1 MPRVVV
7 PTDSEERPS
16 GSAVRWRKRVLVLSV
31 LAILAAAAAFALK
44 TWRERSSR
52 LSGDTAFVSVPAW
65 PKPEARPAPPKPTL
79 ASKDYLL
86 QVGSY
91 ASKADAEEMA
101 GKLIGLAWPVG
112 VVVPVSAND
121 TLRKVIVRGISDM
134 ATARRVA
141 DSLGAALRVKVTIIE
156 PTGTRSK

>member
-1 MPRVVV
+1 L
-7 PTDSEERPS
+7 
-16 GSAVRWRKRVLVLSV
+16 RWRKRVLVLAL
-31 LAILAAAAAFALK
+31 LAGLGAAAVFGLK
-44 TWRERSSR
+44 TWRERGSR
-52 LSGDTAFVSVPAW
+52 LRGDTAFVSVPAW

-86 QVGSY
+86 QVGSF
-91 ASKADAEEMA
+91 ASKDDAEEMA
-101 GKLIGLAWPVG
+101 GRLTGLAWPVG

-121 TLRKVIVRGISDM
+121 TLRKVIVRGISDI

-141 DSLGAALRVKVTIIE
+141 DSLGEALQLKVTIIE